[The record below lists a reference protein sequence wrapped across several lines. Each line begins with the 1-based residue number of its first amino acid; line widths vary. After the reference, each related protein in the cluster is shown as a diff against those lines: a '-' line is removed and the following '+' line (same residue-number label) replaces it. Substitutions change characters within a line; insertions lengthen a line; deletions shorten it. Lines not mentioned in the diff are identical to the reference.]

1 MWFGGVGGVGG
12 VCGVMVV
19 CWWHVGGVL
28 PGGVAPCG
36 LVVRGVCVAVSMYV
50 CVDWGCSPM
59 VLLVCWWFGG
69 LVIGGACGVG
79 VLVFV
84 LC

>member
-1 MWFGGVGGVGG
+1 
-12 VCGVMVV
+12 
-19 CWWHVGGVL
+19 
-28 PGGVAPCG
+28 
-36 LVVRGVCVAVSMYV
+36 MYV
-50 CVDWGCSPM
+50 CVDWGCCPM